1 MRASKLLA
9 VPSNIEGSETTLS
22 FIPKKGRIR
31 LIDTNLRA
39 AIKPLSPE
47 CNMFSMVIK
56 RGERGL
62 VALTVTR
69 PRKDW
74 DETFPF
80 IFEVSFGERDKEPK
94 IDLNK
99 IWIPSSERV
108 GEIVYTNQGYFLQI
122 MTADGKFFSNCDKP
136 DRGATVMK
144 PGLLCRFLLG
154 LSPIDEVER
163 AAIEHSVEESA
174 REQLAKA
181 KAKIEGNDREYWDAI
196 TAATEKYNKV
206 AKENKLLQ
214 ERIEARDLELSR
226 LRPSHKAAVDLANAL
241 SKDWQWCLRTETVV
255 ALANFSRIIGID
267 FSRHK

>member
-1 MRASKLLA
+1 
-9 VPSNIEGSETTLS
+9 
-22 FIPKKGRIR
+22 
-31 LIDTNLRA
+31 
-39 AIKPLSPE
+39 
-47 CNMFSMVIK
+47 
-56 RGERGL
+56 
-62 VALTVTR
+62 
-69 PRKDW
+69 
-74 DETFPF
+74 
-80 IFEVSFGERDKEPK
+80 
-94 IDLNK
+94 
-99 IWIPSSERV
+99 
-108 GEIVYTNQGYFLQI
+108 
-122 MTADGKFFSNCDKP
+122 
-136 DRGATVMK
+136 MK